1 MKNDY
6 IFIEENHCYQFDFN
20 KALWATDQLHEIFHQ
35 NGVSILHD
43 VDFIAE
49 TSNEIIF
56 LEYKNASI
64 LKARQ
69 HANTTKKFNPM
80 ADNKVNNLVKKFYD
94 SWIYIKALDKT
105 KPVKYVYILEFP
117 NGDPVTRRAVRN
129 RIVKQLPFA
138 LQNLP
143 EIKTNL
149 IDSFQV
155 LDIKDWNKD
164 SYYGQFPIREIIS
177 KEGNEE

>member
-1 MKNDY
+1 MKNEY
-6 IFIEENHCYQFDFN
+6 IFTEENHCYQFDFS

-43 VDFIAE
+43 VDFIVE

-69 HANTTKKFNPM
+69 HANTTKTFNPM
-80 ADNKVNNLVKKFYD
+80 ADDKLNNIVKKFYD
-94 SWIYIKALDKT
+94 SWIYIKALDKD

-117 NGDPVTRRAVRN
+117 NGDSVTRGAIRN
-129 RIVKQLPFA
+129 KIVKQLPFT
-138 LQNLP
+138 LQKLP
-143 EIKTNL
+143 EIKINL
-149 IDSFQV
+149 IDSFHV
-155 LDIKDWNKD
+155 LDIKEWNKD
-164 SYYGQFPIREIIS
+164 SFYGQFPIKEIMS
-177 KEGNEE
+177 KEGTKR